1 MPSTSLPLADL
12 GPQLM
17 GLLARSL
24 LWLGIA
30 ELLVGGATWLLMR
43 RREQLVLRAHTT
55 LLGPSDRPPEVGAR
69 RFLRISLGLLW
80 MIDGLLQAQP
90 DMPSGFVREMISP
103 GLATS
108 PSWLADL
115 VRPLGTVWTNHPVVA
130 DATTVWIQVGL
141 GVLILLGGG
150 GLLSKAALWASVVW
164 SGFVWVTGEFLGG
177 LMTPGASWLAGSPGA
192 VLVYLI
198 VSLLLLAPHSWWENG
213 RAALLARRSAALWIL
228 TGAVLQALPWEGSWS
243 SNGLSTTFAGG
254 ASTRQPAAL
263 RRPIAWLSSLTQAHP
278 GAVNALIVIILVAV
292 GVGLLVSQRREV
304 VWVALGLCAA
314 TWWLAQ
320 DFGVLG
326 GFGTDP
332 DTALPLAL
340 LLAASLPRW
349 TAAPDLS
356 KQPRRRYDGPTR
368 TLREPVAAGIASL
381 GLGAALVAPLL
392 LIGVLTGPA
401 GTAAVAAD
409 SGGGVVSIPSR
420 AAPGFALT
428 DQNDKPVSLAEM
440 HGKLTLLTF
449 LDPVCSDDCPV
460 IANQLAEADRELG
473 PLARRVEIVAVDS
486 NPVFHHVS
494 DVAAFTSS
502 HGLSGLRNWHF
513 VTGPVPT
520 LQNLAAA
527 YGIGVQV
534 PTVGMIEHGEGI
546 FFVGP
551 TGREEAYLGDGANA
565 ALTTPYA
572 RSVRNEVGRLLA

>member
-1 MPSTSLPLADL
+1 LL
-12 GPQLM
+12 

-24 LWLGIA
+24 LWLSVA
-30 ELLVGGATWLLMR
+30 ALVAGGATWLLMR
-43 RREQLVLRAHTT
+43 RRHQVVLRAHCT
-55 LLGPSDRPPEVGAR
+55 LLGPDNGPPEIPAR
-69 RFLRISLGLLW
+69 TFLRISLGLLW

-90 DMPSGFVREMISP
+90 DMPAGFVREMISP
-103 GLATS
+103 GVATS
-108 PSWLADL
+108 PSWLTTL
-115 VRPLGTVWTNHPVVA
+115 VNPLAKVWTNHPVVA
-130 DATTVWIQVGL
+130 DATTVWVQVGL

-150 GLLSKAALWASVVW
+150 GLLSKAVLWASVAW
-164 SGFVWVTGEFLGG
+164 SIFVWVTGEFLGG
-177 LMTPGASWLAGSPGA
+177 LLMAGASWLAGSPGA

-198 VSLLLLAPHSWWENG
+198 ASLLLLAPYPWWENG
-213 RAALLARRSAALWIL
+213 RAARLARRSAAVWIL
-228 TGAVLQALPWEGSWS
+228 LASALQALPWEGSWS
-243 SNGLSTTFAGG
+243 GDGLAATFVAG

-263 RRPIAWLSSLTQAHP
+263 RRPIAWLSSVTQSHP
-278 GAVNALIVIILVAV
+278 TEANALIVIILAAV
-292 GVGLLVSQRREV
+292 GLALLLSQRREV

-332 DTALPLAL
+332 GSALPLAL
-340 LLAASLPRW
+340 LLASSLPRW
-349 TAAPDLS
+349 GAAS
-356 KQPRRRYDGPTR
+356 AESFQRRRRTSDGWTR
-368 TLREPVAAGIASL
+368 TLREPVAAGVTTL
-381 GLGAALVAPLL
+381 GVGAALVAPLL
-392 LIGVLTGPA
+392 LIGVLLGPA
-401 GTAAVAAD
+401 GAAAVAAD
-409 SGGGVVSIPSR
+409 SGGGVVAIPAR
-420 AAPGFALT
+420 IAPGFSLT
-428 DQNDKPVSLAEM
+428 DQNDKSVTSVGLR
-440 HGKLTLLTF
+440 GKLTLVTF

-473 PLARRVEIVAVDS
+473 PLAKHVEIVAIDS

-520 LQNLAAA
+520 LQDLAAA
-527 YGIGVQV
+527 YGIAVQV

-551 TGREEAYLGDGANA
+551 AGREEAYLGDGANA

-572 RSVRNEVGRLLA
+572 QSVRNEVGRLLL